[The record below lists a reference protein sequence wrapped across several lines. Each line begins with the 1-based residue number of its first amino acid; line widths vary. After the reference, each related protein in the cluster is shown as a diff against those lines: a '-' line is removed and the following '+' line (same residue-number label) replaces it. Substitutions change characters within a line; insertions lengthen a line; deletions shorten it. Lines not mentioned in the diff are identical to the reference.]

1 MTPMHTDANN
11 TTNNDNPDELV
22 RMTLTISKENYNILK
37 EIGLPNNLTAATVAR
52 IFIGKAIRAGY
63 SI

>member
-1 MTPMHTDANN
+1 MTQTHTDANN
-11 TTNNDNPDELV
+11 TTNNDNPDLV

-37 EIGLPNNLTAATVAR
+37 EIGSPNNLPAATVAR
-52 IFIGKAIRAGY
+52 IFIGKAIQAGY

>member
-37 EIGLPNNLTAATVAR
+37 EIGSPNNLTAATVAR

-63 SI
+63 SV